1 MIGIL
6 NRLSLVLFHLFC
18 FCQLMKLIMVGP
30 FSIDTFLFSNTFVQS
45 FSINPSFSFL
55 VVVTPFTLVEFTK
68 IEWEFSFFY
77 STLLQGLSVF
87 NSLFSLFLWNRRN
100 QNFFGT
106 CFCVNCGI
114 SVFISI
120 NSKMKFSLYF
130 GITEIGSLFSAW
142 ESEIVEK

>member
-6 NRLSLVLFHLFC
+6 NRLSLVLFHLFS
-18 FCQLMKLIMVGP
+18 FCQLMKRIMVGP
-30 FSIDTFLFSNTFVQS
+30 FSIDTFVFSNTFVQS

-55 VVVTPFTLVEFTK
+55 VVVTPFTLVEITK

-100 QNFFGT
+100 QNIFGT

-114 SVFISI
+114 SVFISMK
-120 NSKMKFSLYF
+120 SKMNFSLYF
-130 GITEIGSLFSAW
+130 RITEIGSLFSAW
-142 ESEIVEK
+142 ESEIVET